1 MFAHLRRFARPAL
14 AATAA
19 TLVLTGAAAS
29 FAQKIPAPNY
39 DEAKVPQFEL
49 PDPLVAADGTKIA
62 TAEDWRLKRRPELLD
77 LFAREMFGKRPV
89 VAPEKIAFEELTV
102 DANALGGK
110 ATRKEIRIYFDAP
123 NKTPKA
129 DLLLY
134 VPNERK
140 GPAPVFL
147 MPNFEGNWATTD
159 DPGVRAFEIA
169 GHYWNAGKTPE
180 ETRGH
185 VKGRWSFDRIVS
197 RGYAVATLCYEEV
210 DADFDD
216 GFKNGVH
223 PLFGERSDAGDETA
237 SIAAWAWALSRALDC
252 LETLPEIDAT
262 KAIVAGHSRLG
273 KTALWAGAKDERFA
287 AVISN
292 NSGCGG
298 AALSRREFG
307 ETVAKI
313 NQSFPH
319 WFCGNFK
326 KYGADVNALP
336 FDQHALIA
344 LIAPR
349 PVYVASATQDTWAD
363 PKGEFLSALGADPVY
378 RLLGTDGFGGVA
390 EPPKPDVSVGATIR
404 YHLRTGKHDVT
415 DFDWIQYLDFADET
429 VLKR

>member
-62 TAEDWRLKRRPELLD
+62 TAEDWRAKRRPELLD
-77 LFAREMFGKRPV
+77 LFSSQMFGKRPS

-159 DPGVRAFEIA
+159 DPNVRAFEIA

-210 DADFDD
+210 D
-216 GFKNGVH
+216 
-223 PLFGERSDAGDETA
+223 
-237 SIAAWAWALSRALDC
+237 
-252 LETLPEIDAT
+252 
-262 KAIVAGHSRLG
+262 
-273 KTALWAGAKDERFA
+273 
-287 AVISN
+287 
-292 NSGCGG
+292 
-298 AALSRREFG
+298 
-307 ETVAKI
+307 
-313 NQSFPH
+313 
-319 WFCGNFK
+319 
-326 KYGADVNALP
+326 
-336 FDQHALIA
+336 
-344 LIAPR
+344 
-349 PVYVASATQDTWAD
+349 
-363 PKGEFLSALGADPVY
+363 
-378 RLLGTDGFGGVA
+378 
-390 EPPKPDVSVGATIR
+390 
-404 YHLRTGKHDVT
+404 
-415 DFDWIQYLDFADET
+415 
-429 VLKR
+429 

>member
-1 MFAHLRRFARPAL
+1 MSSILRRFTRSAL

-19 TLVLTGAAAS
+19 TFLFSGAA
-29 FAQKIPAPNY
+29 FAQKPAPNY
-39 DEAKVPQFEL
+39 DEAKVPKFEL

-62 TAEDWRLKRRPELLD
+62 TADDWRNKRRPELLA
-77 LFAREMFGKRPV
+77 LFEQEMFGKRPS
-89 VAPEKIAFEELTV
+89 VAPEKIKFEELTS
-102 DANALGGK
+102 DSNALGGK

-123 NKTPKA
+123 NQTPKA

-134 VPNERK
+134 IPNDRK
-140 GPAPVFL
+140 GPAPVFV

-159 DPGVRAFEIA
+159 DPGVRAFEID

-180 ETRGH
+180 QTRGA

-273 KTALWAGAKDERFA
+273 KTALWAGAQDERFA

-313 NQSFPH
+313 NKSFPH
-319 WFCGNFK
+319 WFCDNYN
-326 KYGADVNALP
+326 KYNDNEEALLV
-336 FDQHALIA
+336 DQQGLIA

-349 PVYVASATQDTWAD
+349 PVYVASATEDTWAD
-363 PKGEFLSALGADPVY
+363 PEGEFLSALYASPVY
-378 RLLGTDGFGGVA
+378 ELYGKKGLAVSSM
-390 EPPKPDVSVGATIR
+390 PKPEQPSIEGYVG
-404 YHLRTGKHDVT
+404 YHIRTGKHDIT
-415 DFDWIQYLDFADET
+415 LYDWQQYIKFAN
-429 VLKR
+429 KYFK

>member
-1 MFAHLRRFARPAL
+1 MSAILRRFTRPAL

-19 TLVLTGAAAS
+19 TLLLAGSSA
-29 FAQKIPAPNY
+29 FAQNIPAPNY
-39 DEAKVPQFEL
+39 DEAKVPKFEL
-49 PDPLVAADGTKIA
+49 PDPLVAADGTKIE
-62 TAEDWRLKRRPELLD
+62 TADDWRNKRRPELLD
-77 LFAREMFGKRPV
+77 LFAREMFGKRPS
-89 VAPEKIAFEELTV
+89 VAPEKIKFEELTV
-102 DANALGGK
+102 DKNALGGK

-123 NKTPKA
+123 NAAPKA

-134 VPNERK
+134 FPNDRK
-140 GPAPVFL
+140 GPAPVFV

-169 GHYWNAGKTPE
+169 GHVWNAGKTPE
-180 ETRGH
+180 QTRGA

-223 PLFGERSDAGDETA
+223 PLFGERSNAGDETA

-273 KTALWAGAKDERFA
+273 KTALWAGAQDERFA

-313 NQSFPH
+313 NKSFPH

-326 KYGADVNALP
+326 KYGADVNSLP
-336 FDQHALIA
+336 
-344 LIAPR
+344 
-349 PVYVASATQDTWAD
+349 
-363 PKGEFLSALGADPVY
+363 
-378 RLLGTDGFGGVA
+378 
-390 EPPKPDVSVGATIR
+390 
-404 YHLRTGKHDVT
+404 
-415 DFDWIQYLDFADET
+415 
-429 VLKR
+429 